1 MWRRTGPRPGT
12 PRSWRSCWPTCVPGA
27 SSYPTTGSGT
37 SRVNTLAVDTPRN
50 SMICWWPA
58 AKRDRAATGHRRRA
72 MHWPHCARCCSTA
85 AGIGTGSSGRSSPCS
100 PVLQSTGGSLPP
112 PLLQNRACEA
122 TRTRLLRYPILVT
135 DAPRPRAAVGS
146 DLWQLRTM
154 SPIHTLRRDRSG
166 ASGLSTA
173 PHSDLLR
180 APASPSAYPGRY
192 PRLWLLE
199 GSLQHP
205 HVGDPYSRGREWC
218 WLLRS

>member
-1 MWRRTGPRPGT
+1 MLVLTSLWLRGLCAYPLLHVISRGQKFLGFGRTPPSRASTAAVGT
-12 PRSWRSCWPTCVPGA
+12 PRS
-27 SSYPTTGSGT
+27 
-37 SRVNTLAVDTPRN
+37 

-58 AKRDRAATGHRRRA
+58 GRKVRGATGRRKRA
-72 MHWPHCARCCSTA
+72 TRWPLCARCCSTT
-85 AGIGTGSSGRSSPCS
+85 AGRAIGRSGRSYPYL
-100 PVLQSTGGSLPP
+100 PVVQSTGGSLPP

-166 ASGLSTA
+166 ASGISTA

-180 APASPSAYPGRY
+180 ASASPSAYPGRY
-192 PRLWLLE
+192 PRLWLLG
-199 GSLQHP
+199 GSLQPP